1 VKRRDFVTLLGGAA
15 AAWPLAAHAQQPAMP
30 VIGFLNSLGSN
41 DRPNLRDAFRRGL
54 DEMGFAEGRNVAI
67 EYRYAEKQVNRMP
80 ALAADLVD
88 RKVAVIAAT
97 GGGASVLAAKG
108 ATTAIPIVFLSAGDP
123 VQEGYVASLNRPGGN
138 LTGVTWFGTLL
149 SGKGLGLLHELVP
162 NASVIA
168 LLVNP
173 NTPESARSPRDMHEA
188 ARMLGRQLL
197 VLNASSPSE
206 IDAAFA
212 TLRQRGAG
220 AFIVSGDPFL
230 NSRRQQI
237 VALAAR
243 DAVPAMY
250 LNREFVEEGGLIS
263 YGNDTADGYRRAGVC
278 VGRILN
284 GASATAGQPA
294 LRVTEY
300 LILSRPILQAWA
312 KTVGPSPPM
321 CSLNRMPG
329 PALASIISS
338 VALRPSSGSRRR
350 SSPFSSIRSKA

>member
-1 VKRRDFVTLLGGAA
+1 MIDPICGTRFGVVWMRWA
-15 AAWPLAAHAQQPAMP
+15 
-30 VIGFLNSLGSN
+30 SLKAG
-41 DRPNLRDAFRRGL
+41 
-54 DEMGFAEGRNVAI
+54 NVAI
-67 EYRYAEKQVNRMP
+67 EYRYAENQVNRMP

-173 NTPESARSPRDMHEA
+173 NTSKLRGRHGTCTRRRACWPAIACAQCQLPERVA
-188 ARMLGRQLL
+188 
-197 VLNASSPSE
+197 
-206 IDAAFA
+206 AAFA
-212 TLRQRGAG
+212 TLQQRGAG

-230 NSRRQQI
+230 SSRRQQI

-243 DAVPAMY
+243 DAIPAMY
-250 LNREFVEEGGLIS
+250 FNSEFVTEGGLMS
-263 YGNDTADGYRRAGVC
+263 YGNDIADAYGRAGPYAA
-278 VGRILN
+278 RILK
-284 GASATAGQPA
+284 GQ
-294 LRVTEY
+294 
-300 LILSRPILQAWA
+300 SQPICQ
-312 KTVGPSPPM
+312 
-321 CSLNRMPG
+321 
-329 PALASIISS
+329 SIRRRISS
-338 VALRPSSGSRRR
+338 LL
-350 SSPFSSIRSKA
+350 